1 MERFEAVGRWSRF
14 IPARGTFISTDRQE
28 VKKMSRHYF
37 AASVALVGLFLG
49 LCLQAAPAF
58 AAAEGSFHRSLSV
71 NGHVD
76 LDVTSGS
83 GSITVRPGSV
93 DKVEI
98 TGNIRVSDWF
108 ESSAQEKVQRLEKN
122 PPVQQ
127 SGNSIRIGHD
137 REFSFFRN
145 VSISYDIVVPADT
158 ELKSHTGSGSQTVD
172 GVRGPVECDAGSGS
186 VRATNIGNTVHAETG
201 SGDIVLE
208 HIKGNVRAH
217 AGSGSIRAEDVSGGF
232 EGNTGSGRISLA
244 QSAPGAVRA
253 ETGSGGMELRGV
265 RGSLEA
271 RAGSGGI
278 SAEGQPT
285 GGWMIHSGSGP
296 IRVRIP
302 NDVAFDLN
310 ARTSSGSISVDH
322 PVTVQGQIGRKEI
335 RGKVRGGGAP
345 VDVQTG
351 SGDIQIL

>member
-1 MERFEAVGRWSRF
+1 MAGHQVRFWF
-14 IPARGTFISTDRQE
+14 
-28 VKKMSRHYF
+28 YF
-37 AASVALVGLFLG
+37 VLLSFCLAAT
-49 LCLQAAPAF
+49 QAM
-58 AAAEGSFHRSLSV
+58 AAAEGNFQRSLTV

-83 GSITVRPGSV
+83 GNITVRTGAV

-98 TGNIRVSDWF
+98 SGHIRVSDWF
-108 ESSAQEKVQRLEKN
+108 DSSAQEKVRRIENN
-122 PPVQQ
+122 PPIQQ
-127 SGNSIRIGHD
+127 SGNSIRIGHV
-137 REFSFFRN
+137 REFTFFRN
-145 VSISYDIVVPADT
+145 ISISYDIVVPADT
-158 ELKSHTGSGSQTVD
+158 ELKSHTGSGTQAVD
-172 GVRGPVECDAGSGS
+172 GVRGPLDCDAGSGN
-186 VRATNIGNTVHAETG
+186 VKVTNIGSTVHAETG
-201 SGDIVLE
+201 SGDIVVE

-217 AGSGSIRAEDVSGGF
+217 AGSGSIRADDVGGGF
-232 EGNTGSGRISLA
+232 EGNTGSGRITLT

-285 GGWMIHSGSGP
+285 GGWMVHSGSGP
-296 IRVRIP
+296 IRLQFP
-302 NDVAFDLN
+302 TDAAFDLN

-335 RGKVRGGGAP
+335 RGKVRGGGVP
-345 VDVQTG
+345 VEVETG
-351 SGDIQIL
+351 SGNIQIL

>member
-1 MERFEAVGRWSRF
+1 
-14 IPARGTFISTDRQE
+14 
-28 VKKMSRHYF
+28 MSRHF
-37 AASVALVGLFLG
+37 IFVSLAILGVALLLSM
-49 LCLQAAPAF
+49 QATPAL
-58 AAAEGSFHRSLSV
+58 AAAEGRFQRTLSV

-83 GSITVRPGSV
+83 GSINVRTGAV

-98 TGNIRVSDWF
+98 TGNIRVSDWLD
-108 ESSAQEKVQRLEKN
+108 SSAQEKVRRLENN

-127 SGNSIRIGHD
+127 SGNSIRIGHM
-137 REFSFFRN
+137 REFSFLSN
-145 VSISYDIVVPADT
+145 VSISYEIVVPPDT
-158 ELKSHTGSGSQTVD
+158 ELKSHTGSGSQTVY
-172 GVRGPVECDAGSGS
+172 GVRGPVDCDAGSGS
-186 VRATNIGNTVHAETG
+186 VKATNIGNTVHAETG

-217 AGSGSIRAEDVSGGF
+217 AGSGSIRADDVSGGF

-253 ETGSGGMELRGV
+253 ETGSGGLELRGV
-265 RGSLEA
+265 RGTLEA

-285 GGWMIHSGSGP
+285 GGWMVHSGSGP
-296 IRVRIP
+296 IKIQFP
-302 NDVAFDLN
+302 TDAAFDLN

-322 PVTVQGQIGRKEI
+322 PVTVQGQVGHKEI

-351 SGDIQIL
+351 SGNIQIL